1 MQYLSNSWLGLVLL
15 AWAVLSVI
23 WLTLALG
30 TIRDAREDAAAA
42 RKTRDF
48 HRELLLK
55 REQQMS
61 DLLSVVSEKN
71 SLISSLSFELDRLYV
86 AEIARVP
93 APDLRSNVDKVLDY
107 YAKA

>member
-1 MQYLSNSWLGLVLL
+1 MQYLSNQWLGLVLL
-15 AWAVLSVI
+15 AWAVISVI

-48 HRELLLK
+48 HRETLLK

-61 DLLSVVSEKN
+61 DLLNVVAEKN
-71 SLISSLSFELDRLYV
+71 TLISQLSFELDRIYV
-86 AEIARVP
+86 AEIAAVP
-93 APDLRSNVDKVLDY
+93 PADMRSNVDKVLDY